1 MALNR
6 APSSQPAHVD
16 RAPDPRLTGT
26 GIHPSLLD
34 TIGRTPL
41 VHLARLSAA
50 EALTPVLA
58 MKLESANPGGSS
70 KDRSALAMIRAA
82 EAAGRLRPGGTVIE
96 TTAGNTGVSLALVAA
111 QLGYECVMVVADD
124 VSREKLDLLRSL
136 GAEVISCPA
145 ALPASDPGSYQSV
158 LDRVTR
164 ERGAFR
170 PYPFDNP
177 ANPQGHELTTGAEIW
192 EQTSGRVTHFVA
204 GVGTGGTVMGV
215 ARALKARNPRIRV
228 IAADPEGAVFSGGPG
243 RPNLVDGEGEDMF
256 HAWSAPRARTPGT
269 QAPVVRTGPVLPA
282 SWDPDLIDEVLPISD
297 AESFAVARQAA
308 RLEGTVLGPSG
319 GLALAAALRVARRA
333 GPDDVVV
340 VVNPD
345 SGRGRVG
352 QLYDDQWMASIGFLR
367 QEEKDV
373 GSLLD
378 ARVRVDP
385 CLPELL
391 YVSPQE
397 RVRDVID
404 LMRSTAVSQLPVCRN
419 SPPFALAEVVGAV
432 DELVLMGHVAR
443 DPAVLDQPVES
454 VMGPALP
461 TIGAGQPVGRAI
473 DLLST
478 SPALMVLSGGRPR
491 GILTRTDIL
500 EVMEWSAL

>member
-1 MALNR
+1 M
-6 APSSQPAHVD
+6 
-16 RAPDPRLTGT
+16 
-26 GIHPSLLD
+26 
-34 TIGRTPL
+34 
-41 VHLARLSAA
+41 
-50 EALTPVLA
+50 
-58 MKLESANPGGSS
+58 
-70 KDRSALAMIRAA
+70 
-82 EAAGRLRPGGTVIE
+82 
-96 TTAGNTGVSLALVAA
+96 
-111 QLGYECVMVVADD
+111 
-124 VSREKLDLLRSL
+124 
-136 GAEVISCPA
+136 
-145 ALPASDPGSYQSV
+145 
-158 LDRVTR
+158 
-164 ERGAFR
+164 
-170 PYPFDNP
+170 
-177 ANPQGHELTTGAEIW
+177 
-192 EQTSGRVTHFVA
+192 
-204 GVGTGGTVMGV
+204 
-215 ARALKARNPRIRV
+215 
-228 IAADPEGAVFSGGPG
+228 
-243 RPNLVDGEGEDMF
+243 
-256 HAWSAPRARTPGT
+256 
-269 QAPVVRTGPVLPA
+269 
-282 SWDPDLIDEVLPISD
+282 LPISD

-367 QEEKDV
+367 QDEKDV

-397 RVRDVID
+397 RVRDAID

-432 DELVLMGHVAR
+432 DELVLMGHVVR

-473 DLLST
+473 ELAEHKPRPHGALRWT
-478 SPALMVLSGGRPR
+478 PAWDPDPHGHPR
-491 GILTRTDIL
+491 GDG
-500 EVMEWSAL
+500 MERPVSNNPGSGAPRFRPGPRPPARDPDPVLGARHHRWHAHRAAGPGQRA

>member
-1 MALNR
+1 M
-6 APSSQPAHVD
+6 
-16 RAPDPRLTGT
+16 
-26 GIHPSLLD
+26 
-34 TIGRTPL
+34 
-41 VHLARLSAA
+41 HLARLSAA

-96 TTAGNTGVSLALVAA
+96 TMAGNTGVALALVAA

-124 VSREKLDLLRSL
+124 VAREKLDLLRSL

-145 ALPASDPGSYQSV
+145 ALPAADPGSYQSV

-204 GVGTGGTVMGV
+204 GVGTGGTVMAV

-269 QAPVVRTGPVLPA
+269 QAPAYGRNRSCPHP
-282 SWDPDLIDEVLPISD
+282 
-297 AESFAVARQAA
+297 
-308 RLEGTVLGPSG
+308 GT
-319 GLALAAALRVARRA
+319 
-333 GPDDVVV
+333 
-340 VVNPD
+340 
-345 SGRGRVG
+345 
-352 QLYDDQWMASIGFLR
+352 
-367 QEEKDV
+367 
-373 GSLLD
+373 
-378 ARVRVDP
+378 
-385 CLPELL
+385 
-391 YVSPQE
+391 
-397 RVRDVID
+397 
-404 LMRSTAVSQLPVCRN
+404 
-419 SPPFALAEVVGAV
+419 
-432 DELVLMGHVAR
+432 
-443 DPAVLDQPVES
+443 
-454 VMGPALP
+454 P
-461 TIGAGQPVGRAI
+461 T
-473 DLLST
+473 
-478 SPALMVLSGGRPR
+478 
-491 GILTRTDIL
+491 
-500 EVMEWSAL
+500 